1 MEINTVITRR
11 TNDCHDNSRLSW
23 RNLLQHGQYFIHDE
37 PLVKVLE
44 ELADADESVDPDGQ
58 EVGADAQLL
67 DAWKKGIFH
76 GLIVK

>member
-1 MEINTVITRR
+1 
-11 TNDCHDNSRLSW
+11 
-23 RNLLQHGQYFIHDE
+23 LQHGQYFIHDE

-58 EVGADAQLL
+58 EVRADAQLL